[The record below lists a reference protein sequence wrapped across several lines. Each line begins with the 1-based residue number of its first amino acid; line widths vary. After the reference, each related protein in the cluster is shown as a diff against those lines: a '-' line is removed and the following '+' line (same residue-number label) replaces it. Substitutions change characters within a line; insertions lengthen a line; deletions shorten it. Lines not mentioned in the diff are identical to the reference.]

1 MTSTLKDIKKVTSFG
16 IILFDNH
23 EVIDDLPTE
32 INQDIV
38 FVDVETWKVYEN
50 YAIND
55 KVIKRQLGFFNNT
68 FKYVP
73 TMKLSF
79 EDRRANFHGYQM
91 KAMTENYPPVLSIDL
106 SSAKYDDL
114 SHTYDVTNSTSGMFY
129 SIFQD
134 LKESMNFTS
143 SLHKRKDGKW
153 GPTTVLANGSVI
165 TGGII
170 KSVTSGFAEMAVT
183 V

>member
-1 MTSTLKDIKKVTSFG
+1 MTSFG
-16 IILFDNH
+16 IIFVDNI
-23 EVIDDLPTE
+23 EVILDLPTK

-38 FVDVETWKVYEN
+38 FVDVKTWMVYES

-79 EDRRANFHGYQM
+79 EDRRANFHGYQI
-91 KAMTENYPPVLSIDL
+91 KAMTEHYPPVLSIDL
-106 SSAKYDDL
+106 SSAKYDNL
-114 SHTYDVTNSTSGMFY
+114 SHTYDVTNSISGMFY
-129 SIFQD
+129 DMFQD

-143 SLHKRKDGKW
+143 SLHKRRDGKW

-165 TGGII
+165 AKGITQ
-170 KSVTSGFAEMAVT
+170 SVTSGFAEMIVT
-183 V
+183 A

>member
-1 MTSTLKDIKKVTSFG
+1 MKSILKEIKKVTSHG
-16 IILFDNH
+16 IILVDNTK
-23 EVIDDLPTE
+23 VIDSLPTK
-32 INQDIV
+32 INQDIL
-38 FVDVETWKVYEN
+38 FVDITSRRVYEN

-55 KVIKRQLGFFNNT
+55 EVIKRQIGFFNNLY
-68 FKYVP
+68 KYVR

-79 EDRRANFHGYQM
+79 EDRRDNFHGYQM
-91 KAMTENYPPVLSIDL
+91 KAMTEHLPPYLLIDL
-106 SSAKYDDL
+106 SFAKYDDM
-114 SHTYDVTNSTSGMFY
+114 SHTYDVTNSISGMFHG
-129 SIFQD
+129 IFEG
-134 LKESMNFTS
+134 LKESLNFTS

-165 TGGII
+165 AGGII

>member
-1 MTSTLKDIKKVTSFG
+1 M
-16 IILFDNH
+16 IL
-23 EVIDDLPTE
+23 DLPTK

-38 FVDVETWKVYEN
+38 FVDVKTWKVYEN

-55 KVIKRQLGFFNNT
+55 KVIKNQLGFFNNSLD
-68 FKYVP
+68 YVQ

-79 EDRRANFHGYQM
+79 ENRRGNFHGYQM

-153 GPTTVLANGSVI
+153 GPTTPLANGSLIAEGI
-165 TGGII
+165 TQ
-170 KSVTSGFAEMAVT
+170 SVTSGFAEMIVT
-183 V
+183 S

>member
-1 MTSTLKDIKKVTSFG
+1 MKKVTSFG
-16 IILFDNH
+16 IIFADTI
-23 EVIDDLPTE
+23 EVIDHLPTK

-79 EDRRANFHGYQM
+79 EDRRANFHGYQI
-91 KAMTENYPPVLSIDL
+91 KAMTEHYPPVLSIDL
-106 SSAKYDDL
+106 SSAKYDNL
-114 SHTYDVTNSTSGMFY
+114 SHTYDVTNSISGMY
-129 SIFQD
+129 HGIFED
-134 LKESMNFTS
+134 LKESLNFTS

-165 TGGII
+165 AGGII

>member
-1 MTSTLKDIKKVTSFG
+1 MKSILKEIKKVKSHG
-16 IILFDNH
+16 IILVDNTK
-23 EVIDDLPTE
+23 VIDSLPTK
-32 INQDIV
+32 INQDIL
-38 FVDVETWKVYEN
+38 FVDVETRRVYEN
-50 YAIND
+50 YAINYE
-55 KVIKRQLGFFNNT
+55 VIKRQLGFFNNLY
-68 FKYVP
+68 KYVQ

-79 EDRRANFHGYQM
+79 EDRRDNFHGYQM
-91 KAMTENYPPVLSIDL
+91 KAMTEHLPPYLLIDL
-106 SSAKYDDL
+106 SFAKYDDI
-114 SHTYDVTNSTSGMFY
+114 SDTYDVTDSVSGMFHG
-129 SIFQD
+129 IFED
-134 LKESMNFTS
+134 LKESLNFTS